1 MSIKK
6 KRSGK
11 SEFQLL
17 SSTREQSLHTLNEWE
32 RWRRN
37 IFTVIRSS
45 RRGWWFEWE
54 CACSRVIAHFE
65 WCSCL
70 SHGMYLHM
78 HGKGEGKLVLAPVHF
93 GPFINNEKMFFPY
106 WKLQPICTFIFISF
120 RFLLPLSL
128 FLHFISFG
136 CHWHLHSA
144 KKEERCLP
152 NTGCYFFCSLYSIN
166 RVVQS

>member
-6 KRSGK
+6 KRSGE

-54 CACSRVIAHFE
+54 CACSRVIAHYE

-78 HGKGEGKLVLAPVHF
+78 HRKGEGKLVLAPMHF
-93 GPFINNEKMFFPY
+93 GPFINNEKMFFLLKAAANMY
-106 WKLQPICTFIFISF
+106 FYLHLLSF
-120 RFLLPLSL
+120 PSSSFS
-128 FLHFISFG
+128 FSSFHFIWVSLTSTFG
-136 CHWHLHSA
+136 KERGKMSA
-144 KKEERCLP
+144 KHWLL
-152 NTGCYFFCSLYSIN
+152 FFLFTVLN
-166 RVVQS
+166 